1 MISPSGSINADHF
14 FDVKT
19 LFSGFSMVFICF
31 HDLAFPFSQIA
42 NSNPGDSQTWGQG
55 GGADAN
61 RFLEELMPVARTST
75 EKLTKLFEN

>member
-1 MISPSGSINADHF
+1 MIWHF
-14 FDVKT
+14 HFHRLPQSWG
-19 LFSGFSMVFICF
+19 LFE
-31 HDLAFPFSQIA
+31 
-42 NSNPGDSQTWGQG
+42 TWGPQG